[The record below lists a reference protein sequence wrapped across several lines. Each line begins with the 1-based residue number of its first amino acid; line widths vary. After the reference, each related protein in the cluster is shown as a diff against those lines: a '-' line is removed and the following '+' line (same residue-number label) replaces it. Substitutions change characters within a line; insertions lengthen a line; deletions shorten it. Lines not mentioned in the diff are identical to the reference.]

1 MKPFLKWAGGKFRV
15 IPKIQY
21 VLPKG
26 KRLVEPFVGSG
37 AVFMNTEYEH
47 YLLGDSNPDL
57 INLFLQLQKEGESFI
72 DFAASFFSAETTTE
86 DSFYSLREQFNST
99 DDIRHK
105 SALFVYLNK
114 HCFNG
119 LCRYNSKGGFNVPYG
134 KRTEPSFP
142 RDEML
147 AFLEKAKRAE
157 FVISDFVSTM
167 EQAEIGDVVYCDP
180 PYAPLV
186 QKSNFTSYSVG
197 NFGMI
202 EQLKLVEMALELQS
216 RGIPVVIS
224 NHNTEF
230 TQEAY
235 QKAELHEFDVQR
247 NIAADGA
254 NRIKAKELL
263 AVFR

>member
-15 IPKIQY
+15 VPKILN

-26 KRLVEPFVGSG
+26 KRLIEPFVGSG
-37 AVFMNTEYEH
+37 AVFMNAEYEH
-47 YLLGDSNPDL
+47 YLLADSNPDL
-57 INLFLQLQKEGESFI
+57 INLFLQIQVEGKSFI
-72 DFAASFFSAETTTE
+72 DYASSFFTAKTTTE
-86 DSFYSLREQFNST
+86 VAFYSLREQFNST
-99 DDIRHK
+99 DDLRYK
-105 SALFVYLNK
+105 SALFIYLNK

-134 KRTEPSFP
+134 KRKEPSFP
-142 RDEML
+142 IDAML
-147 AFLEKAKRAE
+147 AFLDKTKRAE
-157 FVISDFVSTM
+157 FIISDFVRTM

-180 PYAPLV
+180 PYAPLE
-186 QKSNFTSYSVG
+186 QKSNFTSYAVG
-197 NFGMI
+197 NFGI
-202 EQLKLVEMALELQS
+202 KEQLKLAEMAQQLQT

-235 QKAELHEFDVQR
+235 IKAELHEFDVQR
-247 NIAADGA
+247 NIAADGT